1 MTPKKH
7 HKPTW
12 NKPYQTEFFSVDQP
26 HFFIINQAERNTK
39 QTNAKYCETKTKK
52 HLEAT
57 QTSPKPIPNKSQIT
71 HKPTRKKYH
80 KPAEVNP

>member
-12 NKPYQTEFFSVDQP
+12 NKPYQTDFFSVDQP

-39 QTNAKYCETKTKK
+39 QTNAKYCETKTKNTLK
-52 HLEAT
+52 
-57 QTSPKPIPNKSQIT
+57 QPKQALNQPLKNPN
-71 HKPTRKKYH
+71 
-80 KPAEVNP
+80 